1 MSAEPTAY
9 HKVQGSKDEEGEEV
23 ADEEEAHLALEHGF
37 EEEVEKDDARQEE
50 DLPEDILASDGTN
63 QRHQKIQHQEYQP
76 HDTHSKQ
83 GLINKISITIF

>member
-1 MSAEPTAY
+1 MAKFIFVKTGNQY
-9 HKVQGSKDEEGEEV
+9 HEGEEIT
-23 ADEEEAHLALEHGF
+23 DEEHAHLALEHGF
-37 EEEVEKDDARQEE
+37 EEEVEEEDARQEE
-50 DLPEDILASDGTN
+50 DLPEDSLASDGTN